1 MSTVMQSLIV
11 LAVIWVLAY
20 RRAHMGN
27 ILAGIAITLIALTW
41 YGGFAWLPWLAL
53 LVVALFFFED
63 NLRRDKLTRPVY
75 QFFKRVL
82 PPMSAT
88 EQEALEAGDTWWE
101 ADLFRGAPD
110 WKKWLDIPYP
120 TLSKQEEEFLAKQ
133 TEEFCAMIS
142 DWDIVHKDKDLPAAA
157 WEYLKKEKFFGM
169 IIPEEYGG
177 LGFSALAHST
187 VVTKIATR
195 SCSAAVTAMVPNSLG
210 PAELLLIGFA
220 PV

>member
-1 MSTVMQSLIV
+1 MSTFMQSLIV

-27 ILAGIAITLIALTW
+27 ILAGVAITLLALTW
-41 YGGFAWLPWLAL
+41 YGSFAWLPWLVL
-53 LVVALFFFED
+53 LVIALFYFED

-110 WKKWLDIPYP
+110 WKKWLDIKRTHKIIEWGEVQEINETFVDAT
-120 TLSKQEEEFLAKQ
+120 TLAGQA
-133 TEEFCAMIS
+133 CA
-142 DWDIVHKDKDLPAAA
+142 
-157 WEYLKKEKFFGM
+157 
-169 IIPEEYGG
+169 GG
-177 LGFSALAHST
+177 A
-187 VVTKIATR
+187 
-195 SCSAAVTAMVPNSLG
+195 C
-210 PAELLLIGFA
+210 LI
-220 PV
+220 